1 MLLNASLPRGK
12 KKRTLTGTRDL
23 VQSSLP
29 WWALWAATFHIWGA
43 HLTSSSDTP
52 MRHGRA
58 AGEVW
63 LGQNMMRLKTWQY
76 LRAFRL
82 RTTQFNVTTTPWGAS
97 RVLLLQDL
105 IHFLIFRSDKE
116 RWRGKENSH
125 ARFWQIHH
133 DLAQGA
139 FYCGLFS
146 IFCTCTFYFIV
157 WLAGTGLVS

>member
-1 MLLNASLPRGK
+1 M
-12 KKRTLTGTRDL
+12 

-29 WWALWAATFHIWGA
+29 RWALWAATFHIWGA
-43 HLTSSSDTP
+43 HLLSSSDTP
-52 MRHGRA
+52 MHHGRA
-58 AGEVW
+58 AGEVCV
-63 LGQNMMRLKTWQY
+63 GAKHDASQNRQY

-82 RTTQFNVTTTPWGAS
+82 QTTQFIVTTTPWGAS

-105 IHFLIFRSDKE
+105 IHFFKRHFLIFRSDKE
-116 RWRGKENSH
+116 WWRGKENGH

-139 FYCGLFS
+139 IFCGLFS